1 MSRHWS
7 KRCWLVAAAITAT
20 AVNTPALAGDAQDSD
35 ALSNRLS
42 HYIVQSMPPDIPVSG
57 HVPPIKLTDQ
67 QRGQIRSALAA
78 KNTEV
83 SLELKANK
91 SASSFQPQIGAT
103 IPTPL
108 KPQAFPSA
116 LIADVP
122 ATRPYTYL
130 KFKGQVLIVEPMSR
144 KIVDLFPEASG

>member
-1 MSRHWS
+1 MSRHHS
-7 KRCWLVAAAITAT
+7 KRFGLTVAAIIAT
-20 AVNTPALAGDAQDSD
+20 AVNAPALAGDAQNSD

-57 HVPPIKLTDQ
+57 NPAPIKLTDE
-67 QRGQIRSALAA
+67 QRAQIGSVLAT
-78 KNTEV
+78 KDTEV
-83 SLELKANK
+83 SLALKANK

-103 IPTPL
+103 IPPSL
-108 KPQAFPSA
+108 KPQAFPSDLTA
-116 LIADVP
+116 EVP
-122 ATRPYTYL
+122 ATQPYTYL